1 MTSTPLPA
9 DRARWSILAAEDDP
23 VLGCFLVDALEGLG
37 HRVTLVTRLDE
48 ALAAARR
55 ERFDLLLVD
64 LELADGDGR
73 ALVAGLRASLDAPS
87 REAPAVAMS
96 GELPPPR
103 RAALLAEGFAEAW
116 QKPVS
121 LAMLRGLVGAD
132 RAREPAEGPAAAPD
146 AGTVLDDAAALA
158 RLGTEATVRAL
169 RGLLVRELPSQWH
182 AVRDA
187 IRLGDPAR
195 ALATLHRTRGGC
207 ALCGAVA
214 AADALAA
221 VETALRA
228 GPVPEAVL
236 RRAEDAIARTLAA
249 LDASAAES

>member
-1 MTSTPLPA
+1 MTPTPTRADPA
-9 DRARWSILAAEDDP
+9 TWSVLAAEDDP
-23 VLGCFLVDALEGLG
+23 ILGRFLVDALEGLG
-37 HRVTLVTRLDE
+37 HRVTLATRLDE

-73 ALVAGLRASLDAPS
+73 ALVARLRASLDAPS

-96 GELPPPR
+96 GELPPTL
-103 RAALLAEGFAEAW
+103 RATLLGEGFAEAW

-121 LAMLRGLVGAD
+121 LAMLRGLVGVGP
-132 RAREPAEGPAAAPD
+132 ARQPAEVAPAAAD
-146 AGTVLDDAAALA
+146 AGNVLDDAAALA
-158 RLGTEATVRAL
+158 RLGNEATVRAL
-169 RGLLVRELPSQWH
+169 RRLLARELPLQWH
-182 AVRDA
+182 AVREA
-187 IRLGDPAR
+187 IRLGDQTR

-214 AADALAA
+214 VADALAA

-228 GPVPEAVL
+228 GPMPEAML
-236 RRAEDAIARTLAA
+236 RRADDAIARTLSA
-249 LDASAAES
+249 LDRRAAES